1 MTPSDTPCRL
11 APGLGA
17 ATAGQRRRD
26 RIPRRPPPHTR
37 MTEREDSSLTAPRLV
52 YSARE
57 PRARW
62 SEISDLELLET
73 LRGGSEQALDELVQ
87 RKTPALLQVAW
98 RVLGDM
104 EEARDVVQVAFL
116 RMWEHR
122 TRYDARWSPNTWIYR
137 IVTNLAID
145 HLRSRK
151 SRERNTEP
159 YRRQLR
165 QVETERG
172 FSDLQAREVEG
183 IFNELAHGLSEKQRL
198 AFLLREVEGMSSQE
212 VAAILECQESTVRNH
227 LFNARKILQREVR
240 LRYPEYA
247 AAFAGAE
254 AAP

>member
-1 MTPSDTPCRL
+1 MTLREE
-11 APGLGA
+11 
-17 ATAGQRRRD
+17 
-26 RIPRRPPPHTR
+26 PP
-37 MTEREDSSLTAPRLV
+37 LNAPRLV
-52 YSARE
+52 YSERDE
-57 PRARW
+57 RSRW
-62 SEISDLELLET
+62 SAATDLDLLEA
-73 LRGGSEQALDELVQ
+73 LRGGSERALDELVQ

-98 RVLGDM
+98 RVLGDA

-145 HLRSRK
+145 HLRSRR

-172 FSDLQAREVEG
+172 FADLQAREVEA
-183 IFNELAHGLSEKQRL
+183 IFNELAGDLSEKQRL
-198 AFLLREVEGMSSQE
+198 AFLLREVEGLSSPE
-212 VAAILECQESTVRNH
+212 VAAILDCQESTVRNH

-240 LRYPEYA
+240 RRYPEYA
-247 AAFAGAE
+247 AMMGGGAE
-254 AAP
+254 EVAQ

>member
-1 MTPSDTPCRL
+1 
-11 APGLGA
+11 
-17 ATAGQRRRD
+17 
-26 RIPRRPPPHTR
+26 

-57 PRARW
+57 QRALW
-62 SEISDLELLET
+62 SAMSDLELLES
-73 LRGGSEQALDELVQ
+73 LRAGEEPALGELVQ

-145 HLRSRK
+145 HLRSRR

-165 QVETERG
+165 QVESERG
-172 FSDLQAREVEG
+172 FADLQAREVEA

-198 AFLLREVEGMSSQE
+198 AFLLREVEGLSSQE
-212 VAAILECQESTVRNH
+212 VAGILECQESTVRNH

-247 AAFAGAE
+247 AAFAGE
-254 AAP
+254 EPAP